1 MNGVG
6 GYYAKLG
13 CQFGIDAPARSY
25 APCGWISRQLEITCG
40 TEPVGGSW
48 PPPAH
53 SARPLHRANSKGCAA
68 APPNRR
74 TLSCHE
80 CGLVSRRCS
89 RRRVDGRT
97 RARPRIPQGARRISS
112 KVVFWSVIWWQFGQL
127 RLFNPTIEAFFPAWQ
142 ERMPPGLALAL
153 RERNA
158 SGGQGY
164 GSGS

>member
-1 MNGVG
+1 MASAGSLSSAVASSEFEG
-6 GYYAKLG
+6 LCCGSPKPP
-13 CQFGIDAPARSY
+13 DAILPRMW
-25 APCGWISRQLEITCG
+25 PC
-40 TEPVGGSW
+40 
-48 PPPAH
+48 
-53 SARPLHRANSKGCAA
+53 
-68 APPNRR
+68 
-74 TLSCHE
+74 
-80 CGLVSRRCS
+80 VSS
-89 RRRVDGRT
+89 LFASPRRREDSSSP
-97 RARPRIPQGARRISS
+97 ADPAGARRISS